1 LQKHLQGFS
10 FKLFNMMLWLLCVP
24 VAGALLG
31 WLIAG
36 IAAKYLFRPPNSQ
49 KNAGQITP
57 DVISS
62 TQQQLAQHAGTL
74 ATELFSSSEL
84 EKKLADPETL
94 QKIMPYIEEH
104 VDHFLRVKL
113 GEAIPMIGMFI
124 GDKTIAQLK
133 GLFMEELQTLFPEV
147 MKNYARELQQD
158 FNPAAIVS
166 KKIASIP
173 QEKLASV
180 FRPVLAEKIRYIKLT
195 GAIIG
200 FTVGLVQLLLILVAY
215 NFR

>member
-1 LQKHLQGFS
+1 
-10 FKLFNMMLWLLCVP
+10 MLWLLGVP
-24 VAGALLG
+24 VVGTLLG

-36 IAAKYLFRPPNSQ
+36 IAAKYLFSSLKQQ
-49 KNAGQITP
+49 KKAGQQTP
-57 DVISS
+57 AAISS
-62 TQQQLAQHAGTL
+62 IQQQLAQQAGTL
-74 ATELFSSSEL
+74 AADFFSSSEL
-84 EKKLADPETL
+84 EKKFAEAGTL
-94 QKIMPYIEEH
+94 QKIMPFIEEH

-158 FNPAAIVS
+158 FNPADIVS
-166 KKIASIP
+166 KKIASLP
-173 QEKLASV
+173 PEKLASV
-180 FRPVLAEKIRYIKLT
+180 FLPLLAQKIRSVKLT

-200 FTVGLVQLLLILVAY
+200 FTIGLVQLLLTLVAY

>member
-1 LQKHLQGFS
+1 
-10 FKLFNMMLWLLCVP
+10 MMLWLLSVP

-36 IAAKYLFRPPNSQ
+36 IAAKYLFHPLKPQ
-49 KNAGQITP
+49 KNTGQTTP
-57 DVISS
+57 GIISR
-62 TQQQLAQHAGTL
+62 TQQQLAREAGTF
-74 ATELFSSSEL
+74 AAGLFSSSEL

-94 QKIMPYIEEH
+94 QKIMPFIDEH

-133 GLFMEELQTLFPEV
+133 ALFMEELQTLFPEV

-158 FNPAAIVS
+158 FNPAEIVS
-166 KKIASIP
+166 KKIASMP
-173 QEKLASV
+173 PEKLASA
-180 FRPVLAEKIRYIKLT
+180 FLPILTEKIRSIRLMGT
-195 GAIIG
+195 IIG
-200 FTVGLVQLLLILVAY
+200 FTIGLVQLLLMLVAY